1 MDENLDAMMTTRM
14 RLTRKC
20 ETTNT
25 QDVTSAETDGKVV
38 SKYDPPIR

>member
-1 MDENLDAMMTTRM
+1 MDENLDAMMTSRM

-20 ETTNT
+20 ETPNA
-25 QDVTSAETDGKVV
+25 QDDTSAETDRKVV